1 MERFELNFF
10 KTEMRVWLFSEVK
23 NGGGLKKALVEASRS
38 KDAAEQRRLDWAFL
52 DASMITS
59 LQHLVTA
66 VCQAL
71 VSRSHGS
78 LKTKTLHSEILWTL
92 SPGSNIME
100 AIKTFGIGD
109 QTSALLLVKLQ
120 PMEAGADDE
129 GEKEDVD
136 EAARR
141 LVDGR
146 LVSLDQLGKS
156 TTINW
161 KALRRLYKL
170 NEDPVIKE
178 LAGDD
183 VKLHAMMDQIIT
195 STVALKSVAA

>member
-1 MERFELNFF
+1 
-10 KTEMRVWLFSEVK
+10 
-23 NGGGLKKALVEASRS
+23 
-38 KDAAEQRRLDWAFL
+38 
-52 DASMITS
+52 
-59 LQHLVTA
+59 
-66 VCQAL
+66 
-71 VSRSHGS
+71 
-78 LKTKTLHSEILWTL
+78 
-92 SPGSNIME
+92 ME
-100 AIKTFGIGD
+100 AIKTFGIGA

-120 PMEAGADDE
+120 PIEAGAND
-129 GEKEDVD
+129 DVD

-161 KALRRLYKL
+161 EALRRLYKL

-178 LAGDD
+178 HAGDD
-183 VKLHAMMDQIIT
+183 VELHAMMDQIIT

>member
-1 MERFELNFF
+1 MERFELDFF
-10 KTEMRVWLFSEVK
+10 STEMRVWLFTEVK
-23 NGGGLKKALVEASRS
+23 NGGALKKALVEASRS
-38 KDAAEQRRLDWAFL
+38 NDAAEQRRLDWAFL

-59 LQHLVTA
+59 LQHLVSA

-71 VSRSHGS
+71 VSRSHGT
-78 LKTKTLHSEILWTL
+78 LKTRTLHSEILWTL

-100 AIKTFGIGD
+100 AIKTFGIGA

-120 PMEAGADDE
+120 PIEAGAND
-129 GEKEDVD
+129 DVD

-161 KALRRLYKL
+161 EALRRLYKL

-183 VKLHAMMDQIIT
+183 VELHAMMDQIIT